1 VLEGELNMTSRKI
14 RMMLWAG
21 CLGAA
26 IMFAGDMLYY
36 GEWGSAQGLSDDVWN
51 SIMAVVPAWRHH
63 LGSIT
68 GPIGGALWFLGAVG
82 LWACCRRAAPRLAAV
97 MLVFLSTH
105 IFFGVLQHGIYGP
118 MGFVLRYCGVSSEAV
133 VQIAKLDRTLATVMT
148 SAYYA
153 GIVIWIIL
161 SLWKKADVPR
171 WTVLLCP
178 ALITGRLEP
187 LLIYV
192 PAPLGFPLYGGW
204 GNIVDVVWF
213 AILALTYRE
222 ASLEGVPA

>member
-1 VLEGELNMTSRKI
+1 MTSRKT
-14 RMMLWAG
+14 RLLLWAG
-21 CLGAA
+21 GLGAA
-26 IMFAGDMLYY
+26 ILFAGDMLYY
-36 GEWGSAQGLSDDVWN
+36 GRWGSASGLSDDVLK

-97 MLVFLSTH
+97 MLVFLSTSG
-105 IFFGVLQHGIYGP
+105 FFGVLQHGIYGP
-118 MGFVLRYCGVSSEAV
+118 MGFVLRYCGVSSEAI
-133 VQIAKLDRTLATVMT
+133 VQIAKLDHTLGTVMT
-148 SAYYA
+148 YAYYA

-161 SLWKKADVPR
+161 SLWKKAGVPR

-178 ALITGRLEP
+178 VLITGRLKP
-187 LLIYV
+187 FLVYV

-213 AILALTYRE
+213 AILALTYGK
-222 ASLEGVPA
+222 ASIEGVSA